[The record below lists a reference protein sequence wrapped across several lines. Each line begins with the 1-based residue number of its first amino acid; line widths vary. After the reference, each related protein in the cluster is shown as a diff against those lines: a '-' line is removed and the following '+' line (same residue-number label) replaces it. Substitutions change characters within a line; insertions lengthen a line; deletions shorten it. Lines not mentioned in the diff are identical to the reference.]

1 MEDFL
6 KQEQQ
11 PKKLNVKKIII
22 LIVIA
27 ILVIFVLVVTYLY
40 TENER
45 FRKWVDNEILPKEVR
60 QGNTVEI
67 ELNQENVQIFAV
79 DKYIVTLQEKTLNF
93 YNNLGTKVGT
103 VSVEIN
109 NAITDTAGKNFIIAE
124 KNGKKAYVISDRNL
138 VWETETEGE
147 ILQIEINENGYVGI
161 VTSDISYKN
170 IVTLYDSLGKQLI
183 RTYIATAKVSDI
195 SISKNSQHLAIAEVD
210 TSGVLI
216 QSTIKIISIETAK
229 KDPNNSVEYTYNA
242 DINKLILNI
251 EYQNKERL
259 VCMYQDT
266 IDVIENK
273 QSKTIASLKEKN
285 ITFASIELNDNL
297 VKIEENTLGDYDYK
311 SIVYI
316 KNITNEKYK
325 KYSVEKVA
333 KDIYTSQD
341 VIGLNLG
348 TELHIINRNGWLIK
362 KYVANQEINNIV
374 ISNKIAG
381 VIYRNKIEIIDI

>member
-1 MEDFL
+1 MENLL
-6 KQEQQ
+6 KQEQYR
-11 PKKLNVKKIII
+11 KLNVKKMLI
-22 LIVIA
+22 LIVTV
-27 ILVIFVLVVTYLY
+27 ILVIFVLVITCLY

-45 FRKWVDNEILPKEVR
+45 FRKWVDNEILPKEVQ

-93 YNNLGTKVGT
+93 YNNLGTNVGT
-103 VSVEIN
+103 ISVEIN
-109 NAITDTAGKNFIIAE
+109 NAIIDTAGRNFIIAE
-124 KNGKKAYVISDRNL
+124 KGGRNAYVISDKNL

-170 IVTLYDSLGKQLI
+170 IVTLYDSLGKQVI

-216 QSTIKIISIETAK
+216 QSSIKIISIETAK
-229 KDPNNSVEYTYNA
+229 KDPNNSVEYIYTA
-242 DINKLILNI
+242 DINRLILNI
-251 EYQNKERL
+251 QYQNKDRL

-266 IDVIENK
+266 VDVIQNK

-297 VKIEENTLGDYDYK
+297 IKIEENTLGDYDYK

>member
-1 MEDFL
+1 MEGFL
-6 KQEQQ
+6 KQEQ
-11 PKKLNVKKIII
+11 PKKLNIKKIII
-22 LIVIA
+22 LILIA
-27 ILVIFVLVVTYLY
+27 IAVIFVLVITYLY

-45 FRKWVDNEILPKEVR
+45 FRKWVDNEILPKEVQ

-93 YNNLGTKVGT
+93 YNNLGAKVGT

-109 NAITDTAGKNFIIAE
+109 NAITDTAGKNLIIAE
-124 KNGKKAYVISDRNL
+124 KNGKKAYVISDKSL

-183 RTYIATAKVSDI
+183 RTYIATSKVSDI
-195 SISKNSQHLAIAEVD
+195 SISKNSQHLAIAEID

-229 KDPNNSVEYTYNA
+229 KDPNNAVEYTYNS

-266 IDVIENK
+266 VDVIENK

-297 VKIEENTLGDYDYK
+297 VKIEENTLGNYDYK

-333 KDIYTSQD
+333 KDIYTCGD

-348 TELHIINRNGWLIK
+348 TELHIINKNGWLLK
-362 KYVANQEINNIV
+362 KYVAEQEINNV
-374 ISNKIAG
+374 VVSNKIAG

>member
-1 MEDFL
+1 MEEFL
-6 KQEQQ
+6 NQEQ
-11 PKKLNVKKIII
+11 PKRLNVKKIII
-22 LIVIA
+22 LTIA
-27 ILVIFVLVVTYLY
+27 IILIIFILVIIGLY
-40 TENER
+40 IENEQ

-67 ELNQENVQIFAV
+67 ELNQENIQVFAV
-79 DKYIVTLQEKTLNF
+79 DKYIVTLQEKNLNF
-93 YNNLGTKVGT
+93 YNNLGTNVGT
-103 VSVEIN
+103 ISVEIN
-109 NAITDTAGKNFIIAE
+109 NAMIDIAGKNIIIAE
-124 KNGKKAYVISDRNL
+124 KSGKRVYVISDKNL

-147 ILQIEINENGYVGI
+147 ILQIEINENGFAGI

-170 IVTLYDSLGKQLI
+170 IVTVYDSSGKQLF
-183 RTYIATAKVSDI
+183 RKYIATAKLSDI
-195 SISKNSQHLAIAEVD
+195 SISKNNQHLAIAEVD
-210 TSGVLI
+210 VSGVLI

-229 KDPNNSVEYTYNA
+229 KDPNNAIEYTYNP

-251 EYQNKERL
+251 EYQSKERL

-266 IDVIENK
+266 VEVIENK

-297 VKIEENTLGDYDYK
+297 VKIEENTLGSYDYK

-333 KDIYTSQD
+333 KDIYMCGD

-348 TELHIINRNGWLIK
+348 TELHIINKNGWLLK
-362 KYVANQEINNIV
+362 KYVAEQEINNV
-374 ISNKIAG
+374 VVSNKIAG
-381 VIYRNKIEIIDI
+381 VIYRNRIEIIDI